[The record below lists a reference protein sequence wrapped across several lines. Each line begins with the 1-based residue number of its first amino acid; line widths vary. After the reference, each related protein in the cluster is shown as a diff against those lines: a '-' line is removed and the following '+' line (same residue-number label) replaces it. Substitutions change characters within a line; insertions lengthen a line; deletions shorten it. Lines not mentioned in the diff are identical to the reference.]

1 MDAELRYEQPKVR
14 KRRTER
20 PKLKRPSL
28 AWNAAAQCNGI
39 DTVCCTQS
47 WIGIECDPCVEHG
60 ARLTGDR
67 FRPIRS
73 MELIPSFPRRMIPV
87 HSQEIKIPLNE
98 NFSSIFKPIICILLN
113 MHYLNNIYVKYNSF
127 NFMYIFFICNKHSY
141 SKHI

>member
-1 MDAELRYEQPKVR
+1 M
-14 KRRTER
+14 
-20 PKLKRPSL
+20 KRPSL
-28 AWNAAAQCNGI
+28 TWNAAAQCNGI
-39 DTVCCTQS
+39 DDTVCCTQS

-73 MELIPSFPRRMIPV
+73 MELIPSFPRRMMPV
-87 HSQEIKIPLNE
+87 HSQEIKIPLNG

-113 MHYLNNIYVKYNSF
+113 MHYLNNIYIKYNFRLISCTF
-127 NFMYIFFICNKHSY
+127 FFICNKHSY